1 MATPERTIRCP
12 SCQAVL
18 SVTHAPT
25 SRPVQCG
32 KCQHVFQLP
41 RRLDVTDDAIT
52 SWLSDEQ
59 EGRDQAAFEVYE
71 HVAKQ
76 AAAAAPDRPPPP
88 QASPAT
94 AVLPMRE
101 VSKDIRLVKCDRQGA
116 IIEFP
121 ASRLLSPAFRGAMPR
136 RCLKCGSRAH
146 LWAHL
151 IIYAPKMQDSISLEA
166 EHSAGKLVLSG
177 DAARD
182 LDMEDLLHRLPK
194 VPNVPHPA
202 DLPMPYWVCDMCSG
216 AGVVSGQIG
225 VHPETG
231 QGFCRVLIRSLRRA
245 AEFIAA
251 AGGASTPDFHEL
263 QRAIA
268 AVVESPWDVLPE
280 FVQHRLEQWYR
291 PKQGERF
298 LAYVPDRHLAR
309 IDDGMAGIAISDVR
323 LVYHTQLRHKE
334 VLVGEPLEV
343 ELTTSGARADLSL
356 KTAQWDIR
364 HTPLDRDGADALRRG
379 LTAGKFSATWR

>member
-1 MATPERTIRCP
+1 MRLSEDHIRDLTPE
-12 SCQAVL
+12 QM
-18 SVTHAPT
+18 
-25 SRPVQCG
+25 
-32 KCQHVFQLP
+32 
-41 RRLDVTDDAIT
+41 LD
-52 SWLSDEQ
+52 
-59 EGRDQAAFEVYE
+59 R
-71 HVAKQ
+71 
-76 AAAAAPDRPPPP
+76 
-88 QASPAT
+88 
-94 AVLPMRE
+94 LPM
-101 VSKDIRLVKCDRQGA
+101 
-116 IIEFP
+116 
-121 ASRLLSPAFRGAMPR
+121 
-136 RCLKCGSRAH
+136 
-146 LWAHL
+146 
-151 IIYAPKMQDSISLEA
+151 
-166 EHSAGKLVLSG
+166 
-177 DAARD
+177 
-182 LDMEDLLHRLPK
+182 
-194 VPNVPHPA
+194 VPNVPAPGN
-202 DLPMPYWVCDMCSG
+202 LPMPYWVCDMCSG

-268 AVVESPWDVLPE
+268 AVVESPWDILPE